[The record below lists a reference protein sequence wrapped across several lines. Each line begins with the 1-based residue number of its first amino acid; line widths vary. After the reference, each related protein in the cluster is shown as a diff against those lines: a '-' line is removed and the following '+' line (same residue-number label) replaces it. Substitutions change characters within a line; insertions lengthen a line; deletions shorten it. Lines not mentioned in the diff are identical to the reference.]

1 MRESGQG
8 SAPPPL
14 RPPANQIG
22 AARSRGVHGPERL
35 LASDV
40 TVGRLVLCI
49 VRSEG
54 REKWPAPA
62 HTTHT
67 HASRTATI
75 AAACTGRAASV
86 TKKPQSGLSRSL
98 FLSTFTFFPRRFSV
112 SGPGV
117 LTPASPALGGGA
129 AWRAGRVRMRA
140 QALLVARQVQH
151 PPT

>member
-1 MRESGQG
+1 MMQPRAPPTATRHHGSLRFQPPRVLKPAMRESGQG

-14 RPPANQIG
+14 SPPANRIG

-67 HASRTATI
+67 QASRTASI

-86 TKKPQSGLSRSL
+86 TKKPQSGPSRSL
-98 FLSTFTFFPRRFSV
+98 FLSTFTFFPRRF
-112 SGPGV
+112 
-117 LTPASPALGGGA
+117 
-129 AWRAGRVRMRA
+129 
-140 QALLVARQVQH
+140 
-151 PPT
+151 